1 MALRAARPAVA
12 DGGLLRSFIF
22 PFECR
27 HPRKRLDPP
36 RVDASAAQLSATR
49 APSNTAA
56 PGMRRDSAENAAQ
69 PRTSARTPRT
79 LPQGTQTYQPPNEN
93 SNFDQHFPPRTPN
106 RGGQPRRQRIGGFA
120 RPRER
125 RARVRA
131 GWLAKLWFTLLFA
144 RSAKRKFLMFFTS
157 FRA

>member
-93 SNFDQHFPPRTPN
+93 SNFDQHFLPQNPESRRPAKTTEDRRFCSPSRAARSCA
-106 RGGQPRRQRIGGFA
+106 RGLVGQTL
-120 RPRER
+120 
-125 RARVRA
+125 VY
-131 GWLAKLWFTLLFA
+131 FTL
-144 RSAKRKFLMFFTS
+144 
-157 FRA
+157 RA

>member
-49 APSNTAA
+49 APPNTAA
-56 PGMRRDSAENAAQ
+56 PGMRRDSAENAPQ

-79 LPQGTQTYQPPNEN
+79 LPQGTQTYQSPNEN
-93 SNFDQHFPPRTPN
+93 SNFDQHFPPQNPES
-106 RGGQPRRQRIGGFA
+106 RRQAKTTEDTRFYSPSRAA
-120 RPRER
+120 RSC
-125 RARVRA
+125 AHGLV
-131 GWLAKLWFTLLFA
+131 GQTLVYFTL
-144 RSAKRKFLMFFTS
+144 
-157 FRA
+157 RA